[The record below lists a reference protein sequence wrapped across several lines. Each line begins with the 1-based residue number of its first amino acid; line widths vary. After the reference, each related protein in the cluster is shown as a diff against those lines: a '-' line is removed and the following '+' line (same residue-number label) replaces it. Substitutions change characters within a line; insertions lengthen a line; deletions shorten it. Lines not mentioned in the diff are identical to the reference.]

1 MFLDFL
7 TDILDEQDLII
18 PLLAC
23 IAEEELDFE
32 KMTNKEMESYYE

>member
-18 PLLAC
+18 PILAC
-23 IAEEELDFE
+23 VSEDEERDFE
-32 KMTNKEMESYYE
+32 EMTDEEIEEYL

>member
-18 PLLAC
+18 PILAC
-23 IAEEELDFE
+23 VAEDEERDFE
-32 KMTNKEMESYYE
+32 EMTDEEIEEYL